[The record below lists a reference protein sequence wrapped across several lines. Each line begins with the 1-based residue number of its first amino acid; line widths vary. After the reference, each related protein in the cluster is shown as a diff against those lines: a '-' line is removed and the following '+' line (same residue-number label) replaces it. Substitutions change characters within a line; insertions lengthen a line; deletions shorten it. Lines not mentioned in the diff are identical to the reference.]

1 MDFHL
6 VYFQVRQNTLEIYE
20 EVFKNAFSNIINVK
34 IISSM
39 FFVILVFGNICTYFP
54 KIRIKFILKF
64 NKYSW

>member
-54 KIRIKFILKF
+54 KI
-64 NKYSW
+64 